1 VQADDPLGHVE
12 FAVLDAVHR
21 GALRFRRTAR
31 QIRCLRQQPAG
42 EVILHDVLRRCE
54 QAGLLTSARD
64 SAGRGYWLTAAG
76 RARLRADRR
85 FRAALAR
92 ALLRGVG

>member
-1 VQADDPLGHVE
+1 MGGSDPLGNVE

-21 GALRFRRTAR
+21 GSLCSRRTAR
-31 QIRCLRQQPAG
+31 HVRGLREQPAG
-42 EVILHDVLRRCE
+42 EVILHEVLRRCE
-54 QAGLLTSARD
+54 RDGLVTSNRDGGGRLYRLTR
-64 SAGRGYWLTAAG
+64 AG

-92 ALLRGVG
+92 MLLR